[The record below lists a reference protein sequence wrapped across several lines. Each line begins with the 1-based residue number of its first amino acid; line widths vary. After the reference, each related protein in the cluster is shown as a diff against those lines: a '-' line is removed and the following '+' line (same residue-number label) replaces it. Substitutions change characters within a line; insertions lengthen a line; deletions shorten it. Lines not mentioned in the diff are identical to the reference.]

1 MPSKDIPRKLSGR
14 PISGATSEY
23 SCFLVSYL
31 FPFPIREQIGTKIP
45 PITGLIMTGTVYD
58 LTFEETSLF
67 ADIVSRLT
75 SPGSVEIR
83 ETIFP
88 DILRLMRSEVLASF
102 IWNPKSNSYNDPFV
116 INQSHDNIKAYR
128 SWYQYRDPMTRQL
141 RSLWRPAYVDEVICR
156 SDLRKTEFF
165 NDFLMKDGLDHGIN
179 LFLKAGGRE
188 LADLRIWRTKR
199 QPDFADREIGLLKV
213 LSPLLKR
220 ALSASPDITLSVL
233 TERERDVALLVS
245 RGCSDKDIG
254 RVLNIGFATVRTHLS
269 RCLEKIGCSNR
280 AELAAYVTRLS
291 Q

>member
-1 MPSKDIPRKLSGR
+1 
-14 PISGATSEY
+14 
-23 SCFLVSYL
+23 
-31 FPFPIREQIGTKIP
+31 
-45 PITGLIMTGTVYD
+45 MTGTVYD
-58 LTFEETSLF
+58 LTFDEASLF

-75 SPGSVEIR
+75 SPGSAPIR
-83 ETIFP
+83 EAIFP
-88 DILRLMRSEVLASF
+88 DILRLMRSEALASF
-102 IWNPKSNSYNDPFV
+102 IWNPKSNSYHDPFV
-116 INQSHDNIKAYR
+116 INQSQDNIKAYR

-213 LSPLLKR
+213 LSPLLTR

>member
-1 MPSKDIPRKLSGR
+1 
-14 PISGATSEY
+14 
-23 SCFLVSYL
+23 
-31 FPFPIREQIGTKIP
+31 
-45 PITGLIMTGTVYD
+45 MTGTVYD
-58 LTFEETSLF
+58 LTFDEASLF

-75 SPGSVEIR
+75 SLGSVEIR

-88 DILRLMRSEVLASF
+88 DILRLMRSEALASF
-102 IWNPKSNSYNDPFV
+102 IWNPKSNSYHDPFV
-116 INQSHDNIKAYR
+116 INQSLDNIKAYR

-179 LFLKAGGRE
+179 LFLKVGGRE
-188 LADLRIWRTKR
+188 LADLRIWRTNR

-213 LSPLLKR
+213 LSPLLTR
-220 ALSASPDITLSVL
+220 ALSASPDITLFVL

-254 RVLNIGFATVRTHLS
+254 RVLNIGFATVRTHIS
-269 RCLEKIGCSNR
+269 RCLCKIGCSNR

>member
-1 MPSKDIPRKLSGR
+1 
-14 PISGATSEY
+14 
-23 SCFLVSYL
+23 
-31 FPFPIREQIGTKIP
+31 
-45 PITGLIMTGTVYD
+45 MTGAVYD
-58 LTFEETSLF
+58 LTFDEASLF

-75 SPGSVEIR
+75 NPGSAEIR

-102 IWNPKSNSYNDPFV
+102 IWNPKSNSYQDPFV
-116 INQSHDNIKAYR
+116 INQSLDNIKAYR

-179 LFLKAGGRE
+179 LFLNIGGRE